1 MEFQNSFLF
10 LSVFLPTFAA
20 VVTLLLAKQ
29 NRAQRWIGVIAGA
42 VTWGMNIAVLIQV
55 LDSGVQTYRLGGHI
69 PPYGIVMVAD
79 LLSTIFAL
87 MGSTVMMAGLMYTVH
102 SHEYSTKYPIFVPMF
117 LFMATGLTGC
127 FYTGDLFSFFVF
139 IELMVLASVS
149 LVATS
154 DSEFGLEAAIKYIFI
169 SSMGTVFLLMG
180 IAAMY
185 VTFGTLNLAEMGSQ
199 LVTGERPLLATT
211 ALIMLTCAFLLKS
224 AVFPFHFWQPD
235 FHTPAPTAAHAMLSS
250 VIVKVGVYG
259 VIRIQTLLFANEAE
273 QIQQILVVLGIVGIF
288 FGSLCALRT
297 YNAKRML
304 AYSTIGQIGFIL
316 VAIGWGGEI
325 ALAAAII
332 YAVNHAF
339 VKSALLMTM
348 GLVGSYNK
356 EHSTNF
362 ADIGGIGNKIPP
374 IIGMIWFLGA
384 MSLAGLPPMNGFIS
398 KLMIVQSGIQ
408 LNEWLWVGLAV
419 GSGVLTMMYMFSSWQ
434 RIFQT
439 KKEVNVTVLEQGEGI
454 VAPAFLIGLC
464 ILLGVYARPLVVLAE
479 RAAAEIGDPSIYINA
494 VSLFG
499 G

>member
-1 MEFQNSFLF
+1 MDFQNNFLF

-20 VVTLLLAKQ
+20 VLTLGLANY
-29 NRAQRWIGVIAGA
+29 NRAQRWLGFIAGA
-42 VTWGMNIAVLIQV
+42 VTWGMNIMLLFQV
-55 LDSGVQTYRLGGHI
+55 LDGGVQTYRLGGYI
-69 PPYGIVMVAD
+69 PPFGIVFVAD
-79 LLSTIFAL
+79 TLSTIMAL

-102 SHEYSTKYPIFVPMF
+102 SQEKSTKFPVFVPLF
-117 LFMATGLTGC
+117 LFMATGLSGC

-169 SSMGTVFLLMG
+169 SGMGTVFLLMG

-185 VTFGTLNLAEMGSQ
+185 VTFGTLNLAQMAD
-199 LVTGERPLLATT
+199 LLLTGERPLLAST
-211 ALIMLTCAFLLKS
+211 ALVMLTCAFLLKS

-259 VIRIQTLLFANEAE
+259 IIRIQTLLFTDEAATIE
-273 QIQQILVVLGIVGIF
+273 QILVVLGIVGIF
-288 FGSLCALRT
+288 FGSLNALRT

-316 VAIGWGGEI
+316 VAIGWGGTI

-339 VKSALLMTM
+339 IKSSLLMIM
-348 GLVGSYNK
+348 GLVGSYSK
-356 EHSTNF
+356 EHSTDF
-362 ADIGGIGNKIPP
+362 DDIEGIGNKIPP
-374 IIGMIWFLGA
+374 IIGMLWFLGA

-398 KLMIVQSGIQ
+398 KLAIVQSGIQ
-408 LNEWLWVGLAV
+408 LEEWLWVGLAV
-419 GSGVLTMMYMFSSWQ
+419 GSGVLTMLYMFGAWQ
-434 RIFQT
+434 RVFQ
-439 KKEVNVTVLEQGEGI
+439 KKTEVKLTVLDKGEGI
-454 VAPAFLIGLC
+454 VAPAFLMGLC
-464 ILLGVYARPLVVLAE
+464 VLLGLYARPLVVLAE
-479 RAAAEIGDPSIYINA
+479 RAAIELADPSIYISA
-494 VSLFG
+494 VGLFG